1 LEAICSGAAPAAAI
15 FTAAFAVNRLLPRFA
30 VTLCLLLAG
39 RCEWEKAAT
48 DDLVD
53 AATPTIKRDVCDLRA
68 LRLDAPDVALQ
79 KSIQCADQM
88 RV

>member
-15 FTAAFAVNRLLPRFA
+15 FTAAFTINRLLPRFE

-39 RCEWEKAAT
+39 GCEWEEAAR

-53 AATPTIKRDVCDLRA
+53 VATPTIKRDVCELKA

-79 KSIQCADQM
+79 KSIQYAM